1 MELGFYVLVVF
12 CRICVMVFAYIGL
25 PLLFLLLVKEFYM
38 PKSFKVEVVADNPST
53 DFSIASKMRHLEQQT
68 KGVKYLFDRDFYSDD
83 FKIKIFGEEQEFSIF
98 DLVDT
103 FHTLICATDQ
113 FLINDLSQENIA
125 TAQKVTAIA
134 QTTVDLLIKEVER
147 PSTLF
152 SQEYYRRLAEEL
164 AKTNDYLMGILKPME
179 MMMLDDYRKQ
189 MSEIIDGKV

>member
-1 MELGFYVLVVF
+1 MVTESYLIFSRTCTFIVLIIGIAV
-12 CRICVMVFAYIGL
+12 YIHMRL
-25 PLLFLLLVKEFYM
+25 N
-38 PKSFKVEVVADNPST
+38 KSFIKKTSEENVDGQLVELV
-53 DFSIASKMRHLEQQT
+53 DFSIASKMRHLEQQI
-68 KGVKYLFDRDFYSDD
+68 KGVRSLFDRDFYSDD

-152 SQEYYRRLAEEL
+152 SQEYYQQLAEEL
-164 AKTNDYLMGILKPME
+164 AKTNDYLMDILKPME
-179 MMMLDDYRKQ
+179 MTMLGDYRKQ
-189 MSEIIDGKV
+189 MSEITDEKI

>member
-1 MELGFYVLVVF
+1 MF
-12 CRICVMVFAYIGL
+12 CRICVMLCALIGL
-25 PLLFLLLVKEFYM
+25 AFILFLLFKELCLS
-38 PKSFKVEVVADNPST
+38 KSFKVEVVADNPST
-53 DFSIASKMRHLEQQT
+53 DFAIASKMRYLEQQI
-68 KGVKYLFDRDFYSDD
+68 KDVKSLFDRDFYSDD

-152 SQEYYRRLAEEL
+152 SQEYYQQLAEEL
-164 AKTNDYLMGILKPME
+164 AKTNDYLMDILKPME
-179 MMMLDDYRKQ
+179 MVMLDDYRKQ
-189 MSEIIDGKV
+189 MSEITDEKV

>member
-1 MELGFYVLVVF
+1 MEPDFLTVF
-12 CRICVMVFAYIGL
+12 CRIGVMLCNLIVFSFA
-25 PLLFLLLVKEFYM
+25 LFLWFKKLCMSE
-38 PKSFKVEVVADNPST
+38 SFKAEVVADNPST
-53 DFSIASKMRHLEQQT
+53 DFAIASKMRHLEQQI
-68 KGVKYLFDRDFYSDD
+68 KDVKSLFDRDFYSDD

-152 SQEYYRRLAEEL
+152 SQEYYQRLAEEL
-164 AKTNDYLMGILKPME
+164 AKTNDYLMDILKPME
-179 MMMLDDYRKQ
+179 MMMLGDYRKQ
-189 MSEIIDGKV
+189 MSEIIDGNV

>member
-1 MELGFYVLVVF
+1 MEPDFLTMF
-12 CRICVMVFAYIGL
+12 CRIGVMLCNLIVLSFA
-25 PLLFLLLVKEFYM
+25 LFLWLKKLCMSE
-38 PKSFKVEVVADNPST
+38 SFKAKVVADNPST
-53 DFSIASKMRHLEQQT
+53 DFAIASKMRHLEQQI
-68 KGVKYLFDRDFYSDD
+68 KGVKSLFDRDFYSDD

-164 AKTNDYLMGILKPME
+164 AKTNDYLMDILKPME

-189 MSEIIDGKV
+189 MSEITDEKV

>member
-1 MELGFYVLVVF
+1 MELDFLTMF
-12 CRICVMVFAYIGL
+12 CRIGVMLCNLIVLSFA
-25 PLLFLLLVKEFYM
+25 LFLWFKKLCMSE
-38 PKSFKVEVVADNPST
+38 SFKVEVVADNPST
-53 DFSIASKMRHLEQQT
+53 DFAIASKMRHLEQQT
-68 KGVKYLFDRDFYSDD
+68 KGVKSLFDRDFYSDD

-134 QTTVDLLIKEVER
+134 QTTVDLLIKEAER

-152 SQEYYRRLAEEL
+152 SKEYYQRLAEEL
-164 AKTNDYLMGILKPME
+164 AKTNDYLMEILKPME
-179 MMMLDDYRKQ
+179 MMMLCDYRKQ
-189 MSEIIDGKV
+189 MSEIIDGNV

>member
-1 MELGFYVLVVF
+1 MTEFY
-12 CRICVMVFAYIGL
+12 YIGVMFCNL
-25 PLLFLLLVKEFYM
+25 IVLSFALFLLLKKLYM
-38 PKSFKVEVVADNPST
+38 SKSFKVEVVADNPST
-53 DFSIASKMRHLEQQT
+53 DFAIASKMRHLEQQT
-68 KGVKYLFDRDFYSDD
+68 KGVKSLFDRDFYSDD

-134 QTTVDLLIKEVER
+134 QTTVDLLIKEVGR

>member
-1 MELGFYVLVVF
+1 MELGFYILVVF
-12 CRICVMVFAYIGL
+12 CRICIMVFAYIGL
-25 PLLFLLLVKEFYM
+25 PLLFLSFIKELYM
-38 PKSFKVEVVADNPST
+38 SKSFKVEVITDNPST
-53 DFSIASKMRHLEQQT
+53 DFAIVSKMRQLEQQIE
-68 KGVKYLFDRDFYSDD
+68 GVKSLFDRDFYSDD

-103 FHTLICATDQ
+103 FYTLICATNQ
-113 FLINDLSQENIA
+113 FMINDLSQENIA

-134 QTTVDLLIKEVER
+134 QTTVDLLTKEIER

-164 AKTNDYLMGILKPME
+164 AKTNDYLMDILKPME

-189 MSEIIDGKV
+189 MSEITDEKN

>member
-1 MELGFYVLVVF
+1 MEPDFLTMF
-12 CRICVMVFAYIGL
+12 CRIGVMLCNLIVLSFA
-25 PLLFLLLVKEFYM
+25 LFLWFKKLCMSE
-38 PKSFKVEVVADNPST
+38 SFKAEVVADNPST
-53 DFSIASKMRHLEQQT
+53 DFAIASKMRHLEQQI
-68 KGVKYLFDRDFYSDD
+68 KDVKSLFDRDFYSDD

-134 QTTVDLLIKEVER
+134 QTTVDLLTKEIER

-152 SQEYYRRLAEEL
+152 SKEYYQRLAEEL
-164 AKTNDYLMGILKPME
+164 AKTNDYLMDILKPME

-189 MSEIIDGKV
+189 MSEITDEKI

>member
-1 MELGFYVLVVF
+1 MEPDFLTMF
-12 CRICVMVFAYIGL
+12 CRIGVMLCNLIVLSFA
-25 PLLFLLLVKEFYM
+25 LFLWFKKLCM

-53 DFSIASKMRHLEQQT
+53 DFAIASKMRHLEQQT
-68 KGVKYLFDRDFYSDD
+68 KGVKSLFDRDFYSDD

-103 FHTLICATDQ
+103 FHTLICATNQ

-164 AKTNDYLMGILKPME
+164 AKTNDYLMDILKPME
-179 MMMLDDYRKQ
+179 MTMLGDYRKQ
-189 MSEIIDGKV
+189 MSEITDENV

>member
-1 MELGFYVLVVF
+1 MELGFLILTMF
-12 CRICVMVFAYIGL
+12 CRICVMLCALIGL
-25 PLLFLLLVKEFYM
+25 AFILFLLFKELCLS
-38 PKSFKVEVVADNPST
+38 KSFKVEVVADNPST
-53 DFSIASKMRHLEQQT
+53 DFAIASKMRHLEQQT
-68 KGVKYLFDRDFYSDD
+68 KGVKSLFDRDFYSDD

-113 FLINDLSQENIA
+113 FLINNLSQENIA

-164 AKTNDYLMGILKPME
+164 AKTNDYLMDILKPME

-189 MSEIIDGKV
+189 MSEITDEKV

>member
-1 MELGFYVLVVF
+1 MELGFLILTMF
-12 CRICVMVFAYIGL
+12 CRICVMLCALIGL
-25 PLLFLLLVKEFYM
+25 AFILFLLFKELCLS
-38 PKSFKVEVVADNPST
+38 KSFKVEVVADNPST
-53 DFSIASKMRHLEQQT
+53 DFAIASKMRYLEQQI
-68 KGVKYLFDRDFYSDD
+68 KDVKSLFDRDFYSDD

-152 SQEYYRRLAEEL
+152 SQEYYQQLAEEL
-164 AKTNDYLMGILKPME
+164 AKTNDYLMDILKPME
-179 MMMLDDYRKQ
+179 MVMLDDYRKQ
-189 MSEIIDGKV
+189 MSEITDEKV

>member
-1 MELGFYVLVVF
+1 MVTESYLIFSRTCTFIVLIIGIAV
-12 CRICVMVFAYIGL
+12 YIHMRL
-25 PLLFLLLVKEFYM
+25 N
-38 PKSFKVEVVADNPST
+38 KSFIKKTSEENVDGQLVELV
-53 DFSIASKMRHLEQQT
+53 DFDITSKMRQLEQQT
-68 KGVKYLFDRDFYSDD
+68 KGVKSLFDRDFYSDD

-152 SQEYYRRLAEEL
+152 SQEYYQRLAEEL
-164 AKTNDYLMGILKPME
+164 AKTNDYLMDILKPME
-179 MMMLDDYRKQ
+179 MTMLGDYRKQ
-189 MSEIIDGKV
+189 MSEIIDENV

>member
-1 MELGFYVLVVF
+1 MELDFLTMF
-12 CRICVMVFAYIGL
+12 CRIGVMLCNLIVLSFA
-25 PLLFLLLVKEFYM
+25 LFLWFKKLCMSE
-38 PKSFKVEVVADNPST
+38 SFKDEVVADNPST
-53 DFSIASKMRHLEQQT
+53 DFAIASKMRHLEQQI
-68 KGVKYLFDRDFYSDD
+68 KDVKSLFDRDFYSDD

-152 SQEYYRRLAEEL
+152 SQEYYRRLTEEL
-164 AKTNDYLMGILKPME
+164 AKTNDYLMDILKPME

-189 MSEIIDGKV
+189 MSEITDEKI